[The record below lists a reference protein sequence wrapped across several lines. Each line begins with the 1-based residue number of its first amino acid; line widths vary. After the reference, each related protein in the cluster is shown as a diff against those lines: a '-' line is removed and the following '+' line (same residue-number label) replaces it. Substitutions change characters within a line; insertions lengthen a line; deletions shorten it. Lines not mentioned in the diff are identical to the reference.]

1 MTDEAQGSP
10 ARNAG
15 DTSVLGKSRRKPL
28 LLGLGAAVVGVAVLY
43 GAYDVFIGSRSVST
57 DNAYVGGDNAQV
69 TPLTSGRVVEVLV
82 TDTQPVRKG
91 QLLFRIEDADQR
103 IALEQAEAELA
114 SAQRTYGQ
122 SLANNRALGASA
134 DASDAQINSAKA
146 KLASA
151 KATLTKAQADYSR
164 RAALVGSGAVSA
176 EDLTTAREALASAKA
191 SEGEA
196 RAMLAQMQAAAVS
209 ARRQEDASVAI
220 TQGTTLSTAPQIRQ
234 AQAKVDQAKL
244 DLERTIV
251 RAPIDGVIAKRAIQ
265 VGQKVQAGNVAMT
278 VVPVGQLY
286 VDANFKETQ
295 LGNVRPGQK
304 ATLTSDF
311 YGSKVRYHGKVI
323 GFAGGTGAA
332 FALIP
337 AQNATGNW
345 IKVVQRLPV
354 RIELDPKELQ
364 EHPLRIGLSM
374 DAEVE
379 LSDAD

>member
-10 ARNAG
+10 AENAG
-15 DTSVLGKSRRKPL
+15 SGSVRGKNRRKPL
-28 LLGLGAAVVGVAVLY
+28 LVGLGVAVVVVAALY
-43 GAYDVFIGSRSVST
+43 GAYDFFIGSRSVST
-57 DNAYVGGDNAQV
+57 DNAYVGADNAQV

-82 TDTQPVRKG
+82 TDTQPVKKG

-151 KATLTKAQADYSR
+151 QATLTKAQADYSR

-191 SEGEA
+191 SQGEA
-196 RAMLAQMQAAAVS
+196 TAALAQMQANAIS

-220 TQGTTLSTAPQIRQ
+220 TKGTTLDTAPQIRQ

-244 DLERTIV
+244 DLERTVV
-251 RAPIDGVIAKRAIQ
+251 RAPIDGVIAKRSIQ
-265 VGQKVQAGNVAMT
+265 VGQKVQVGAVAMT
-278 VVPVGQLY
+278 VVPVNQLY

-295 LGNVRPGQK
+295 LGNVRPGQN

-311 YGSKVRYHGKVI
+311 YGSGVKFHGKVI
-323 GFAGGTGAA
+323 GFSGGTGAA
-332 FALIP
+332 FSLIP

-364 EHPLRIGLSM
+364 QHPLRVGLSM
-374 DAEVE
+374 DAEVD
-379 LSDAD
+379 LTDAR

>member
-1 MTDEAQGSP
+1 M
-10 ARNAG
+10 
-15 DTSVLGKSRRKPL
+15 LGKSRRKPL
-28 LLGLGAAVVGVAVLY
+28 LLGLGAAVIGVAVLY

-82 TDTQPVRKG
+82 TDTQPVKKG

-134 DASDAQINSAKA
+134 DASDAQIASAKA

-151 KATLTKAQADYSR
+151 QATLTKAQADYGR

-191 SEGEA
+191 ADGEA
-196 RAMLAQMQAAAVS
+196 RAMLAQMEAAAVS

-311 YGSKVRYHGKVI
+311 YGSKVQYHGKVV
-323 GFAGGTGAA
+323 GFSGGTGAA

-379 LSDAD
+379 LTDAD